1 MITRGTK
8 LKIGAFVLVALLGIS
23 YVSATYIGLLKS
35 SSTVV
40 TMQLADSGGIFT
52 NAEVTYRGVTIGRV
66 GQLRLTSDGVEADLE
81 LDSDAPR
88 VPAATEAVVANR
100 SAVGEQYVDL
110 RPKSDGGP
118 FLEAGSV
125 IPRSA
130 TRTPP
135 PVDGLLSNLDAF
147 ASSVPTDSLRT
158 VVDELHTAFSG
169 TGGDLQVLI
178 DNTAAFTAAAKEHLP
193 QTTQLLKDGKIVL
206 STQAASGGAIRS
218 FSGDL
223 RLIAEQLRA
232 SDGDLR
238 RLIVAVPPASE
249 QVSALLKESGPNLGV
264 VFANLLT
271 TSNILVTRRDGL
283 EQIAVT
289 YPLAVGGGFTVAPG
303 DGSAHFGL
311 ALNVFDPMPCTVGY
325 EGTKIRQG
333 NDTSAAPPLNT
344 QAYCALARGSATSV
358 RGSQNAP
365 YGGTPTTPV
374 GNATTQPGREPT
386 GQQTA
391 PELPL
396 LTSLGQLLGLPEE
409 KK

>member
-8 LKIGAFVLVALLGIS
+8 LKVVAFVLVALVGVS
-23 YVSATYIGLLKS
+23 YVSANYVGLFRS

-40 TMQLADSGGIFT
+40 TMQLADSGGIFS

-66 GQLRLTSDGVEADLE
+66 GQLRLTADGVEVDLE
-81 LDSDAPR
+81 LNADAPR

-110 RPKSDGGP
+110 RPRTDSGP
-118 FLEAGSV
+118 YLEAGSV

-130 TRTPP
+130 TKTPP
-135 PVDGLLSNLDAF
+135 PVDGLLTNLDAF
-147 ASSVPTDSLRT
+147 ATSVPTDSLKV
-158 VVDELHTAFSG
+158 VVDELHTAFNG

-178 DNTAAFTAAAKEHLP
+178 DNTAAFTAAAREHLP
-193 QTTQLLKDGKIVL
+193 QTTQLLKDGRIVL
-206 STQAASGGAIRS
+206 ATQAASGGAIRS

-223 RLIAEQLRA
+223 RLIAEQLKA

-249 QVSALLKESGPNLGV
+249 QVSALLRESGPNLGV

-271 TSNILVTRRDGL
+271 TSNILLTRRDGL

-289 YPLAVGGGFTVAPG
+289 YPIAVGGGFTVAPG

-325 EGTKIRQG
+325 EGTRIRPG
-333 NDTSAAPPLNT
+333 SDTSPAPLNT
-344 QAYCALARGSATSV
+344 QAYCALAPGSATSV

-365 YGGTPTTPV
+365 YGGTPV
-374 GNATTQPGREPT
+374 GTAVTQPALEPT
-386 GQQTA
+386 TGAQDAA
-391 PELPL
+391 PQVPL

>member
-1 MITRGTK
+1 MITRGTR

-23 YVSATYIGLLKS
+23 YVSATYVGLFKS
-35 SSTVV
+35 ASTVV

-66 GQLRLTSDGVEADLE
+66 GQLRLTSDGIEVDLE
-81 LDSDAPR
+81 LDSDAR
-88 VPAATEAVVANR
+88 VPAETEAVVANR

-110 RPKSDGGP
+110 RPKSDGAP
-118 FLEAGSV
+118 YLEAGSV

-130 TRTPP
+130 TKTPP

-193 QTTQLLKDGKIVL
+193 QTTQLLQDGRIVL
-206 STQAASGGAIRS
+206 ATQAASGGAIRS

-223 RLIAEQLRA
+223 RLLAEQLKA

-289 YPLAVGGGFTVAPG
+289 YPIAVGGGFSVAPG

-325 EGTKIRQG
+325 EGTTIRPG
-333 NDTSAAPPLNT
+333 GDTSAAPLNT

-374 GNATTQPGREPT
+374 GNATTQPGQEPT
-386 GQQTA
+386 TGQAA

-396 LTSLGQLLGLPEE
+396 LTSLGQLLGLPEG

>member
-1 MITRGTK
+1 VITRGTK
-8 LKIGAFVLVALLGIS
+8 VKIAAFVLVALLGIS
-23 YVSATYIGLLKS
+23 YVSASYVGLFKS

-81 LDSDAPR
+81 LNSDAPR
-88 VPAATEAVVANR
+88 VPASTEAVVANR

-110 RPKSDGGP
+110 RPKTDDGP
-118 FLEAGSV
+118 YLQSGSV

-158 VVDELHTAFSG
+158 VVDELHNAFNG

-178 DNTAAFTAAAKEHLP
+178 DNTAAFTAAAREHLP

-206 STQAASGGAIRS
+206 STQVSSGGAIRS

-223 RLIAEQLRA
+223 RLIAEQLKA

-289 YPLAVGGGFTVAPG
+289 YPIAVGGGFTVAPG

-325 EGTKIRQG
+325 EGTKIRPG
-333 NDTSAAPPLNT
+333 NDTSAVPLNT

-358 RGSQNAP
+358 RGAQNAP

-374 GNATTQPGREPT
+374 GNATTQPGQEPA
-386 GQQTA
+386 GQQA
-391 PELPL
+391 VQELPL

>member
-8 LKIGAFVLVALLGIS
+8 FKIVAFVLVALVGIS
-23 YVSATYIGLLKS
+23 YVSANYVGLFRS
-35 SSTVV
+35 SSKVV

-66 GQLRLTSDGVEADLE
+66 GQLRLTADGIEVDLE
-81 LDSDAPR
+81 LDADAPR
-88 VPAATEAVVANR
+88 VPASTEAVVTNR

-110 RPKSDGGP
+110 RPKNDDGP
-118 FLEAGSV
+118 YLEAGSV

-130 TRTPP
+130 TKTPP

-147 ASSVPTDSLRT
+147 ASSVPTDSLKT
-158 VVDELHTAFSG
+158 VVDELHTAFNG

-178 DNTAAFTAAAKEHLP
+178 DNTSAFTAAASEHLP

-206 STQAASGGAIRS
+206 ATQAAQGGAIRS

-223 RLIAEQLRA
+223 RLIAEQMKA

-271 TSNILVTRRDGL
+271 TANILVTRRDGL

-289 YPLAVGGGFTVAPG
+289 YPIAVAGGFTVAPG
-303 DGSAHFGL
+303 DGTAHFGL
-311 ALNVFDPMPCTVGY
+311 ALNMFDPMPCTAGY
-325 EGTKIRQG
+325 EGTTIRSG
-333 NDTSAAPPLNT
+333 NDTSSAPLNT

-365 YGGTPTTPV
+365 YGGTPTTPA
-374 GNATTQPGREPT
+374 GNATTQPGQEPA
-386 GQQTA
+386 GQHTA

-396 LTSLGQLLGLPEE
+396 LTSFGQLLGLPEE

>member
-1 MITRGTK
+1 MITRSTK

-23 YVSATYIGLLKS
+23 YVSASYVGLFKS

-66 GQLRLTSDGVEADLE
+66 GQLRLTSDGVEVDLE
-81 LDSDAPR
+81 LAADAPR
-88 VPAATEAVVANR
+88 VPASTEAVVANR
-100 SAVGEQYVDL
+100 SAVGEQFVDL
-110 RPKSDGGP
+110 RPKSEDGP
-118 FLEAGSV
+118 YLQAGSV

-130 TRTPP
+130 TKTPP

-147 ASSVPTDSLRT
+147 ASSVPTDSLKT
-158 VVDELHTAFSG
+158 VVDELYNGFNG

-178 DNTAAFTAAAKEHLP
+178 DNTAAFTKAATENLP

-206 STQAASGGAIRS
+206 STQASQGGAIRS

-223 RLIAEQLRA
+223 RLIAEQLKA

-303 DGSAHFGL
+303 DGTAHFGL

-325 EGTKIRQG
+325 EGTTIRPG
-333 NDTSAAPPLNT
+333 SDTSAAPLNT

-374 GNATTQPGREPT
+374 GQATTQPGQEPA
-386 GQQTA
+386 GQQAA